1 LTAFT
6 ASLVEVSLAELSLD
20 EVSLV
25 GGALAAVFAAGGAA
39 FTAAV
44 ALGAGLAV
52 LRVAA
57 ALAGAFLSF
66 AATFGSAL
74 AEGGGEDDVLP
85 DGVSFVV
92 DALAV
97 DLVAGG
103 RAGALGWLL
112 GVPAVLLGMLF
123 PT

>member
-6 ASLVEVSLAELSLD
+6 ASLAELSLD
-20 EVSLV
+20 EVSLA
-25 GGALAAVFAAGGAA
+25 GGALAAVFAEGGAA

-44 ALGAGLAV
+44 VLGAGLAG

-66 AATFGSAL
+66 AAAFGSAL
-74 AEGGGEDDVLP
+74 VEGADEDDVLP

-97 DLVAGG
+97 DLVAGA
-103 RAGALGWLL
+103 RAGALGLLL